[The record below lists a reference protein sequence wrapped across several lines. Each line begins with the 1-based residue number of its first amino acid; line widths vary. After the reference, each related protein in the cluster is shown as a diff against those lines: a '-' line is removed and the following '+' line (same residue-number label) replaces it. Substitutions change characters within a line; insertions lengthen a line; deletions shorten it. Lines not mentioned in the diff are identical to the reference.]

1 MKRVHLA
8 MNRINRDTFIACIL
22 LAITALFFW
31 ETFNIPTPEYASIGS
46 DVWPRV
52 LLVPLFVLGLIYL
65 VQSLRQQQRA
75 DEDTG
80 DPEVTAGG
88 VLGFIVRFRNPLSAF
103 AIFFLFL
110 LTIDYLGM
118 LIGGIALVFLLLT
131 VLGHHSPR
139 HLALNATV
147 AVLSVGLVWSVFTYL
162 LRVYLPQ
169 GELLQI
175 Y

>member
-1 MKRVHLA
+1 

-22 LAITALFFW
+22 LGLTALFFW

-52 LLVPLFVLGLIYL
+52 LLVPLFVLCVIYL
-65 VQSLRQQQRA
+65 VQSLAQKRA
-75 DEDTG
+75 DDAATDADG
-80 DPEVTAGG
+80 AADGAAGG
-88 VLGFIVRFRNPLSAF
+88 VMAFLFRYRNPLSAF
-103 AIFFLFL
+103 VIFFLFL

-118 LIGGIALVFLLLT
+118 LIGGTALVFLLLT
-131 VLGHHSPR
+131 VLGHHSAR
-139 HLALNATV
+139 HLAIHAVV
-147 AVLSVGLVWSVFTYL
+147 AVLSVGLVWSLFTYV

-169 GELLQI
+169 GEILQI